1 MKHINEINLDTEDG
15 RLLLAAVSIL
25 TTTEYTDKEPD
36 KVLEIITERSDLVN
50 GKRWKRFVLSEI
62 KYIFHNSAYELM
74 TIKVQCGYRSLTYIL
89 LFIDRYFGFL

>member
-50 GKRWKRFVLSEI
+50 GKR
-62 KYIFHNSAYELM
+62 
-74 TIKVQCGYRSLTYIL
+74 
-89 LFIDRYFGFL
+89 